1 MNLSPFFKELEILNA
16 KLEEF
21 KKLNEDNFWRFNN
34 NFEDDQIKNVISS
47 FLVFIDVNNLHLAFS

>member
-1 MNLSPFFKELEILNA
+1 MIFSPFFKELEILNA

-21 KKLNEDNFWRFNN
+21 KKPNKDNFWRFNN

-47 FLVFIDVNNLHLAFS
+47 FLVFIDVNNLHLGF